1 MSEFQSGS
9 ENRQQETLKMDAAK
23 FLQEQQKSM
32 PPELYKFFCDKLGV
46 SAEPQEESPTTE
58 QPSSPTTNGMEQL
71 KIEAKTF
78 GLNLAQELVDA
89 GIIAPDRLSRCQ
101 KIFAENPRQH
111 EFLDFLDNDIRKA
124 AQNGSLK
131 IPSEAWSKIQKV
143 TKDKLNLEI
152 IYAKP
157 GSEYNPQEQEMT
169 ELDRQQ
175 GFGYGKVAIFEG
187 FGYSNPGGKIIRKA
201 QVKIGG

>member
-1 MSEFQSGS
+1 MSEFQPGQ
-9 ENRQQETLKMDAAK
+9 ETRQQEALKMDAAK

-32 PPELYKFFCDKLGV
+32 SPELYKFFCDRLGV
-46 SAEPQEESPTTE
+46 SAEPQEEPPTTE
-58 QPSSPTTNGMEQL
+58 QPSSPTTNGSEKTQ
-71 KIEAKTF
+71 IETKTF

-111 EFLDFLDNDIRKA
+111 EFLDFLDNDIKKA
-124 AQNGSLK
+124 AQNGSLM

-143 TKDKLNLEI
+143 TKDKFNLEI

-157 GSEYNPQEQEMT
+157 GSEYNPHEQEMT
-169 ELDRQQ
+169 GKDRGL
-175 GFGYGKVAIFEG
+175 GFGYRKVAVFEG
-187 FGYSNPGGKIIRKA
+187 FGYSNPGGKIIRKV
-201 QVKIGG
+201 QVKIGE